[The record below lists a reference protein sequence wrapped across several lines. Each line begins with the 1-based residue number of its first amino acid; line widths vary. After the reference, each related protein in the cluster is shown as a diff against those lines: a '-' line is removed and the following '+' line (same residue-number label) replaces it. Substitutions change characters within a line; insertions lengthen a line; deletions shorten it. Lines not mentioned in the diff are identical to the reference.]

1 MKERI
6 SVLIADDNIEFGDLL
21 NDYINQEGDLH
32 VVGIARDGLNALEMI
47 KKLEPDVVILDII
60 MPNLDGI
67 GVLEKITQ
75 VQLNKKPLFL
85 MLSAV
90 GQDIFIQ
97 KAITLGAEYYM
108 VKPFDVEV
116 LVSRVRQL
124 YKEKRIYANNQIIAF
139 SKFDQ
144 STALRPEPVRNLE
157 LEVTNLMH
165 EVGIPTHMSGYQY
178 IREAILQTVNNAK
191 VFNSITKVL
200 YPKVAERF
208 GTTPQKVE
216 RAIRNAIESAWSRGN
231 PDSIDSLFG
240 YTINYSK
247 GKPTNS
253 EFIAMMADKVRVL
266 SSAAR

>member
-6 SVLIADDNIEFGDLL
+6 SILIADDNIEFGDLL

-47 KKLEPDVVILDII
+47 KTLEPDIVILDII

-67 GVLEKITQ
+67 GVLEKISQ
-75 VQLNKKPLFL
+75 MQISKKPLFL

-97 KAITLGAEYYM
+97 RAIVLGAEYYI

-116 LVSRVRQL
+116 LFCRVRQL
-124 YKEKRIYANNQIIAF
+124 YKEKRMYAHSQNISF
-139 SKFDQ
+139 SKIDQ
-144 STALRPEPVRNLE
+144 SNVKRAEPVRNLE
-157 LEVTNLMH
+157 LEITNMMH
-165 EVGIPTHMSGYQY
+165 EVGIPPHMSGYQY
-178 IREAILQTVNNAK
+178 IREAILQTVNNAN
-191 VFNSITKVL
+191 VFSSITRVL
-200 YPKVAERF
+200 YPRVAERF

-240 YTINYSK
+240 YTISYSK

-253 EFIAMMADKVRVL
+253 EFIAMMADKVRVENKTH
-266 SSAAR
+266 